1 MGWEF
6 SCGNGVS
13 VARGQLIG
21 GAHKGAGEVIEGG
34 EVGGVGGF
42 VWEVVGDFG
51 LEEGL
56 GEGL

>member
-1 MGWEF
+1 M
-6 SCGNGVS
+6 
-13 VARGQLIG
+13 ARGQLIG

-42 VWEVVGDFG
+42 GWEVVGDFG